1 MDRAHEV
8 APKGGRPRSAE
19 ADQAILEAT
28 VQLLIEG
35 GFRRLTVDAVAT
47 RAGVGKATIYRRWRS
62 KSELLR
68 ATLARV
74 EETPEFVDSRNL
86 RSDLQALLRWL
97 VEHFADSEAADLMP
111 LLVTES
117 RFDPDLRD
125 LRDSVSQQGRDVVHQ
140 ILDRARSRG
149 ELADDLDLE
158 VVIDMLIA
166 PIFIRRLI
174 TSAPITTQDTDAAV
188 DLLLHGI
195 WQDPR
200 ASAPCGP
207 V

>member
-1 MDRAHEV
+1 MNPAHEV
-8 APKGGRPRSAE
+8 AAKGGRPRSAA
-19 ADQAILEAT
+19 ADQAILDAT
-28 VQLLIEG
+28 TRLLIEG
-35 GFRRLTVDAVAT
+35 GFRRLSVDAVAT

-74 EETPEFVDSRNL
+74 EETPEFVDSGNL
-86 RSDLQALLRWL
+86 RRDLQALLRWL
-97 VEHFADSEAADLMP
+97 VEHFVDSDAADLMP

-117 RFDPDLRD
+117 RFDPALRD
-125 LRDSVSQQGRDVVHQ
+125 LRNSVSQRGRDVVRQ

-149 ELADDLDLE
+149 DLADDLDLE

-174 TSAPITTQDTDAAV
+174 TGAPITTHDTDAAV

-195 WQDPR
+195 RQDPR
-200 ASAPCGP
+200 PR
-207 V
+207 

>member
-1 MDRAHEV
+1 MDPAHEV
-8 APKGGRPRSAE
+8 AAKGGRPRSAA
-19 ADQAILEAT
+19 ADQAILDAT
-28 VQLLIEG
+28 TRLLIEG
-35 GFRRLTVDAVAT
+35 GFRRLSVDAVAT

-97 VEHFADSEAADLMP
+97 VEHFVDSDAADLMP

-125 LRDSVSQQGRDVVHQ
+125 LRNSVSQQGRDVVRQ

-174 TSAPITTQDTDAAV
+174 TGAPITTHDTDAAV

-195 WQDPR
+195 RQDPR
-200 ASAPCGP
+200 ASATCGP